1 MLQAGQQGLPCTAW
15 LRHPVHTHTLM
26 NAKFAFQGGQDLVTS
41 VTCCPNLFILV
52 APHSQ
57 VQQAAEAHLGNLLW
71 AALRNL

>member
-1 MLQAGQQGLPCTAW
+1 
-15 LRHPVHTHTLM
+15 M